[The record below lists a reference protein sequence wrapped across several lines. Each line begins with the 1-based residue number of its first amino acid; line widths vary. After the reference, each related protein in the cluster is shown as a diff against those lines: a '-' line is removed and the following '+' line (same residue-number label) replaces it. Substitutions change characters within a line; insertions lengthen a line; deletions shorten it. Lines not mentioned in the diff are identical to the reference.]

1 LTPIVEIVIIV
12 ELIKQ
17 MEKKMKFNKIE
28 SFNFTAEFQRDYLV
42 WERNDNSN
50 IVITKMR
57 GTSDYV
63 VENLNTCERFDTNSL
78 NTAKEVGYLF

>member
-1 LTPIVEIVIIV
+1 MLV
-12 ELIKQ
+12 KQ
-17 MEKKMKFNKIE
+17 KEKTMKFNKIE
-28 SFNFTAEFQRDYLV
+28 TFNFTNEFARDYLV

-63 VENLNTCERFDTNSL
+63 VENLNTSERFDTNSL
-78 NTAKEVGYLF
+78 KTAKEVGYLF